1 MFGDI
6 IPGCCT
12 PSLQGEHLNG
22 HLDQLH
28 LLPETFHFI
37 LSSFPAQGCGNWSAR
52 GQVAEGT
59 KGLQDVY

>member
-12 PSLQGEHLNG
+12 PSLQWEHLNG
-22 HLDQLH
+22 HLDQLC

-37 LSSFPAQGCGNWSAR
+37 LSLPNPPP
-52 GQVAEGT
+52 
-59 KGLQDVY
+59 GLWNLIS

>member
-6 IPGCCT
+6 IPGSCT
-12 PSLQGEHLNG
+12 PSLQWEHLNG

-28 LLPETFHFI
+28 LLPETFRFI
-37 LSSFPAQGCGNWSAR
+37 LSLSRLGLGTWSAR

-59 KGLQDVY
+59 KAPQDVC